1 MIKKIA
7 EKNMY
12 QTCSI
17 CVMDSSAKEI
27 VFDSDLVCNFCKEAS
42 KEINK
47 YKFTIEEEKN
57 NLKILQKRIQSSK
70 SSKYDSLI
78 GVSGGVDSSYLV
90 LLAIKLKLNPLL
102 VHFDNG
108 WNSNLAVSNI
118 NKIVEFSNFD
128 YMTYV
133 IDWQE
138 FKSLQ
143 RSFIKANVID
153 IELLTDHAIFASIF
167 KIAKENKIKSILS
180 GTNYLSEHG
189 IPRTWTWN
197 KLDLRNIKD
206 IHSNFEN
213 TRINSFPKTS
223 TFKWF
228 LMRQFSIGG
237 SFEEPLNI
245 INYDKEKAKEELKKS
260 FDWEDYGGKH
270 FESVFTKFYQ
280 SYILPQK
287 FGVDKR
293 RAHLSAL
300 IRSGQRKRKS
310 VIEELARPLYDKEEL
325 KAEKAYIIK
334 KLGFSENEFD
344 EIMTHNP
351 VPHDFYKTD
360 ETYIGPI
367 KKLAK
372 FLKLKSKM

>member
-1 MIKKIA
+1 MN
-7 EKNMY
+7 KNRH

-27 VFDSDLVCNFCKEAS
+27 VFDSDLICNFCKEAS

-78 GVSGGVDSSYLV
+78 GLSGGVDSSYLV
-90 LLAIKLKLNPLL
+90 LLATKLKLNPLL

-108 WNSNLAVSNI
+108 WDSNEAISNI

-128 YMTYV
+128 LITYV

-167 KIAKENKIKSILS
+167 KIAKENKIKSILC

-189 IPRTWTWN
+189 MPRTWTWN

-206 IHSNFEN
+206 IHSNYEN
-213 TRINSFPKTS
+213 TSISSFPTTS

-228 LMRQFSIGG
+228 LMRQFDIGG
-237 SFEEPLNI
+237 SFIEPLNI
-245 INYDKEKAKEELKKS
+245 INYDTEKAKEELKKS
-260 FDWEDYGGKH
+260 FDWEDHGGKH
-270 FESVFTKFYQ
+270 FESVFTRFYQ
-280 SYILPQK
+280 NYILPQK

-300 IRSGQRKRKS
+300 IRSGQLKRKS
-310 VIEELARPLYDKEEL
+310 VIIGSPLTLND
-325 KAEKAYIIK
+325 
-334 KLGFSENEFD
+334 
-344 EIMTHNP
+344 P
-351 VPHDFYKTD
+351 
-360 ETYIGPI
+360 
-367 KKLAK
+367 
-372 FLKLKSKM
+372 

>member
-108 WNSNLAVSNI
+108 WNSNEAISNI

-310 VIEELARPLYDKEEL
+310 VIKELARPFYDKEGL

-372 FLKLKSKM
+372 FLKFKSKM

>member
-108 WNSNLAVSNI
+108 WNSNEAISNI

-133 IDWQE
+133 IDWKE

-206 IHSNFEN
+206 IHSNYEN
-213 TRINSFPKTS
+213 TSINSFPKTS

-228 LMRQFSIGG
+228 LMLQFGIGG

-310 VIEELARPLYDKEEL
+310 VIEELARPLYEKEEL

-372 FLKLKSKM
+372 FLKFKSKL